1 MSEFQADH
9 SRWDKLGL
17 DMTVSNGVYGH
28 AVQALSSLDVI
39 EQNPKWQTDFNI
51 DGWTK
56 IQRAKIIRY
65 VEKGLIPVE
74 ALVIGNIEVIRD
86 AQFLLENEVLTFE
99 QVQQFYTDVIHQ

>member
-39 EQNPKWQTDFNI
+39 EQNPKWQTDFSLS
-51 DGWTK
+51 GVFVL
-56 IQRAKIIRY
+56 QSCLRG
-65 VEKGLIPVE
+65 V
-74 ALVIGNIEVIRD
+74 
-86 AQFLLENEVLTFE
+86 FLLRLDRLVLK
-99 QVQQFYTDVIHQ
+99 